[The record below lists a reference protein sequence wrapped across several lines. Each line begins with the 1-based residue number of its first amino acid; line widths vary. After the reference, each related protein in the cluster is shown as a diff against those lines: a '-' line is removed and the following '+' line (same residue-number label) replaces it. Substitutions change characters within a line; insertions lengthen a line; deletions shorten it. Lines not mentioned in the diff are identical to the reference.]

1 MIRNAPGPIIRS
13 CAHRPAHGGIVP
25 AYLTVLTGAFRRRP
39 AAGVMA
45 VSVNQTIVF
54 WDRKAREMLG
64 YTAHRLVGA
73 KCSEIPSGLGRSGL
87 TPECAGCCA
96 CMRYA
101 RAGLVPPAVE
111 LAMRA
116 SWGEVKWLDVRPVV
130 VPWLPDVGTVV
141 VYLFRERVTDAAQP
155 LGDLVVVVQ
164 DDEAE
169 PLALT
174 EVTDEPDVQRLTPR
188 ELEVLRLMALGWETK
203 YIAEELSVSWYT
215 ARNHIENLRKKLGAS
230 SRLEAVMV
238 AMRLGIL
245 PSE

>member
-1 MIRNAPGPIIRS
+1 MMRNAPGPIIRS
-13 CAHRPAHGGIVP
+13 CAHRPAHGGVVP

-101 RAGLVPPAVE
+101 RAGLAPPA
-111 LAMRA
+111 
-116 SWGEVKWLDVRPVV
+116 
-130 VPWLPDVGTVV
+130 VGTVV
-141 VYLFRERVTDAAQP
+141 TYLFRERVTDVAP
-155 LGDLVVVVQ
+155 PVGNLVVVEQ
-164 DDEAE
+164 DDGAD
-169 PLALT
+169 PRALT
-174 EVTDEPDVQRLTPR
+174 EPHVQPLTPR
-188 ELEVLRLMALGWETK
+188 ELEVLRLLALGSEHE
-203 YIAEELSVSWYT
+203 YIAAELEVTLHTVRSHV
-215 ARNHIENLRKKLGAS
+215 AHLRRKLNS
-230 SRLEAVMV
+230 KSRFEAVMT
-238 AMRLGIL
+238 ATRLGIL
-245 PSE
+245 SFGDR